1 MAVKELKTRL
11 RARTGTTSEWNA
23 STTPLLQGELGIEVI
38 DANQVKMKIGTDNIK
53 KWSELPYFTQNS
65 TELASSLSDTAIMS
79 KIVTGYP
86 AGFTPEQSFGSN
98 WSQNVSL
105 IQALTFLKDNKIELS
120 DARSHFVS
128 LSVVSTTATSGALLR
143 LDSNGKLPASITGD
157 SSTVGGKSASDF
169 LWNTGGTMTG
179 DIILKGD
186 PSNNLHPATKQYVDT
201 FVPKSG
207 ATMTGY
213 LTLNADPT
221 NAMHAVTKQYADQ
234 LRQGIDAKQS
244 CKVATTTNISLT
256 GTQTIDGIA
265 LSVGDRVLV
274 KNQATSSQNGIY
286 VVASGAWTRADDADT
301 SAKLTAGAF
310 VFIEQGTVN
319 EDTGWVL
326 ATNGVI
332 TIGTTNQIWT
342 QFSSAGIILADETT
356 ITKNINTLSLKTG
369 VMSSPGTYRSVT
381 VDTYGRITA
390 GSNPTTLSGYG
401 ISDAIPAASAST
413 TATANR
419 LLYLNANSK
428 LPASI
433 EGEAA
438 SASKWT
444 TSRTLT
450 LGGDLAGNVS
460 FDGSANVTLTSTL
473 GSSGVVAGT
482 YNNSTSSITP
492 FTVDSKGRITGT
504 SAAVLIQPQWSSIQS
519 KPDFAATYEPKI
531 TKPGT
536 VNSASLFWNGDKQ
549 FNAIDPQV
557 RGTTLTGYSEFS
569 TASGYHTILPTDTV
583 LEAFGKLAANDDISG
598 TSIANKV
605 NKTVTINGKQL
616 NSSSINL
623 SLYDLVDVSAGDT
636 IILWGG
642 GANG

>member
-11 RARTGTTSEWNA
+11 RARTGTTPEWNA

-128 LSVVSTTATSGALLR
+128 LSVVSTTATSGALLQ

-169 LWNTGGTMTG
+169 LWKAGGTMTG

-201 FVPKSG
+201 FVLKSG

-274 KNQATSSQNGIY
+274 KIKQ
-286 VVASGAWTRADDADT
+286 R
-301 SAKLTAGAF
+301 
-310 VFIEQGTVN
+310 
-319 EDTGWVL
+319 VL
-326 ATNGVI
+326 KMVYM
-332 TIGTTNQIWT
+332 
-342 QFSSAGIILADETT
+342 L
-356 ITKNINTLSLKTG
+356 
-369 VMSSPGTYRSVT
+369 
-381 VDTYGRITA
+381 
-390 GSNPTTLSGYG
+390 
-401 ISDAIPAASAST
+401 
-413 TATANR
+413 
-419 LLYLNANSK
+419 
-428 LPASI
+428 
-433 EGEAA
+433 
-438 SASKWT
+438 
-444 TSRTLT
+444 
-450 LGGDLAGNVS
+450 
-460 FDGSANVTLTSTL
+460 
-473 GSSGVVAGT
+473 
-482 YNNSTSSITP
+482 
-492 FTVDSKGRITGT
+492 
-504 SAAVLIQPQWSSIQS
+504 
-519 KPDFAATYEPKI
+519 
-531 TKPGT
+531 
-536 VNSASLFWNGDKQ
+536 
-549 FNAIDPQV
+549 
-557 RGTTLTGYSEFS
+557 
-569 TASGYHTILPTDTV
+569 
-583 LEAFGKLAANDDISG
+583 
-598 TSIANKV
+598 
-605 NKTVTINGKQL
+605 
-616 NSSSINL
+616 
-623 SLYDLVDVSAGDT
+623 
-636 IILWGG
+636 
-642 GANG
+642 